1 MAKITYTVGANSGEI
16 TWVACEFFGELDG
29 KDFSLGKMEAAEI
42 EKLHGLSSTT
52 KILLSAVSGAV
63 IQHLLD
69 AGVSPDDIFT
79 IGEIHI
85 DAAA

>member
-1 MAKITYTVGANSGEI
+1 MAKITYQAGPVSGEI

-29 KDFSLGKMEAAEI
+29 RDFSLGKMEATEI
-42 EKLHGLSSTT
+42 EKLGGLSSTT

-69 AGVSPDDIFT
+69 AGVPPEIIFGAGT
-79 IGEIHI
+79 VHI
-85 DAAA
+85 DAEG